1 MATGTRS
8 PFTTDAP
15 DLSGVVPYQRVRTGS
30 DPQGRPQGRRDLAN
44 VITKERRRDQE
55 DDVDGVGCPLIDIR
69 QLDVV
74 AQSTEAPAC
83 FVQSVLVNPD

>member
-8 PFTTDAP
+8 PFATDAP

-30 DPQGRPQGRRDLAN
+30 DSQGRPQDRRDLAN
-44 VITKERRRDQE
+44 VTTAERRWDQE
-55 DDVDGVGCPLIDIR
+55 DDVDRVGCPLIDIR

-74 AQSTEAPAC
+74 AQSAEAPAR
-83 FVQSVLVNPD
+83 FV